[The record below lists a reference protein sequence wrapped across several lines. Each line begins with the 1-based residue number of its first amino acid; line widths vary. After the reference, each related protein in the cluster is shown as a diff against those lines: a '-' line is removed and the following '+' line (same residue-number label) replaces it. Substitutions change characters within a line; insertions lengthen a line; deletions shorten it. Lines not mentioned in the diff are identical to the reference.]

1 MRGITIMKPG
11 DLVMLKVSKDFPDC
25 AGSLTAVKFYK
36 RLINECQDKAMLVLD
51 VFESG
56 TAHHPTRSVTVLV
69 SGYRKVINKN
79 FLRVVS
85 ETR

>member
-1 MRGITIMKPG
+1 MRGVTVMKVG
-11 DLVMLKVSKDFPDC
+11 DLVMLKESKDFPDC

-36 RLINECQDKAMLVLD
+36 RLLDECQGKAMLVLD

-56 TAHHPTRSVTVLV
+56 TAHHPTRSITVLV
-69 SGYRKVINKN
+69 SGYRKVINKK

-85 ETR
+85 EVG

>member
-1 MRGITIMKPG
+1 MGEILKSG
-11 DLVMLKVSKDFPDC
+11 DLVMLKESKDFPDC

-36 RLINECQDKAMLVLD
+36 RLLDECHGKTMLVLD

-56 TAHHPTRSVTVLV
+56 TAHRPTISTTVLI
-69 SGYRKVINKN
+69 SGYRKVISGRY
-79 FLRVVS
+79 LRVVS